1 MAIDRHGRI
10 EPRDLGVE
18 MSTSYLDYAM
28 SVIVGRALPDV
39 RDGLKPVHRRI
50 LYAMNEQGLRPD
62 RSHVKCANVV
72 GEVMGKFHPHGDSAI
87 YDALC
92 RLAQDFSTRYPLI
105 DGQGNFGSNDFP
117 AAAMRYTEAKLTRL
131 AMELLAD
138 IDEDTVDFSPTYD
151 DKHQEPRVLPA
162 RFPALLVNGSA
173 GIAVGVAT
181 NIPPHNLREIVDAT
195 VAMIDDP
202 GVTVDELMTHVHG
215 PDFPTGGFIV
225 GRGGIAD
232 AYRTGRGRVVQRAR
246 AHNEPLKHGRNAIV
260 FTELPYQVG
269 TAEFV
274 KKIAELAK
282 DKVIPEISGPD
293 DVRDESGR
301 DGMRVVVEL
310 RRDAVPKVALNKLYK
325 HTQAQVTFGVNAVA
339 LVDGTPKVLGLWDFI
354 RHYLDHQKE
363 VITRRSRF
371 RLNRAEQR
379 AHILEGLLIALDNLD
394 AVIAL
399 IRGSADPDEAREGLM
414 NQFSLTEVQ
423 ARAILDLRLQRLT
436 QLESHKVQEEHAEL
450 LATIGELRAILG
462 DEQKV
467 YGLIRDDLLEIKAKY
482 GDDRRTEIVPAEGE
496 IDIED
501 LIAEEEM
508 VISITSGGYIKRLP
522 VTTYRAQRRG
532 GKGLR
537 GAKVKDEDFVDHLFI
552 ASTHDWLLFF
562 TNQGRVYR
570 QKVHE
575 LPQAARDARGR
586 HIANV
591 LALKPDE
598 EVRQVFNTRDYG
610 EGKYLMLA
618 TRDGMVKKSEFTNY
632 DTILKEAGIIAIRLN
647 EGDEL
652 IGAALTDG
660 DDDVLIVSARGQA
673 ARFHEGQ
680 ARPMG
685 RDTMGVKAMTLKPGD
700 RVLALCVARDDE
712 DLLVVT
718 GNGYGKR
725 TPIVDYP
732 RKGRPT
738 QGVRTIKVSDRKGEL
753 ITARP
758 VREGQELLLISMLGQ
773 VIRIAVD
780 SIRQMG
786 RSTEG
791 VRLMVMNDEDS
802 VAGIA
807 PVEEGSDEGL
817 EDGENG
823 DAPNGDGDG
832 DGAVPTDADGA
843 EIEARGGVPDPNEL
857 QPEAPNENPD
867 AAW

>member
-1 MAIDRHGRI
+1 VSVDRHGRI
-10 EPRDLGVE
+10 EPRDLELE
-18 MSTSYLDYAM
+18 MSSSYLDYAM

-50 LYAMNEQGLRPD
+50 LFTMHSMGLQPD
-62 RSHVKCANVV
+62 RSYVKCANVV
-72 GEVMGKFHPHGDSAI
+72 GEVMGKLHPHGDGAI
-87 YDALC
+87 YDALV
-92 RLAQDFSTRYPLI
+92 RLAQDFSSRYPLI

-117 AAAMRYTEAKLTRL
+117 AAAYRYTEARL
-131 AMELLAD
+131 AKLATEMLRD
-138 IDEDTVDFSPTYD
+138 IDEDTVDVVPNYD
-151 DKHQEPRVLPA
+151 DKQTEPTVLPA

-202 GVTVDELMTHVHG
+202 GIDVDGLMRHVHG

-232 AYRTGRGRVVQRAR
+232 AYRTGRGRVVLRAR
-246 AHNEPLKHGRNAIV
+246 AHNEPLKHGKNAII

-274 KKIAELAK
+274 RKLAELAK
-282 DKVIPEISGPD
+282 DKVIPEIASHE

-301 DGMRVVVEL
+301 DGLRVVIEL
-310 RRDAVPKVALNKLYK
+310 KRDAVPKVALNKIYK

-339 LVDGTPKVLGLWDFI
+339 LVDGAPRTLGLHAFI

-379 AHILEGLLIALDNLD
+379 AHILEGLLIALRNLD
-394 AVIAL
+394 EIIEL
-399 IRGSADPDEAREGLM
+399 IRGSADPEEARTGLM
-414 NQFSLTEVQ
+414 TRFDLTEVQ

-436 QLESHKVQEEHAEL
+436 QLEVGRVEEEHAEL
-450 LATIGELRAILG
+450 MVTIAELRAILG
-462 DEQKV
+462 DEARV
-467 YGLIRDDLLEIKAKY
+467 YAVIRDELLDIRERF
-482 GDDRRTEIVPAEGE
+482 GDERRTEIIAAEGE

-501 LIAEEEM
+501 LIADEEM
-508 VISITSGGYIKRLP
+508 VISITAGGYIKRLP

-537 GAKVKDEDFVDHLFI
+537 GAKVKDEDYVDHLFI

-575 LPQAARDARGR
+575 LPPAARDARGR

-610 EGKYLMLA
+610 DGRYLVLA
-618 TRDGMVKKSEFTNY
+618 TRDGMVKKTEFKAY

-647 EGDEL
+647 DGDEL
-652 IGAALTDG
+652 IGATLTEG

-673 ARFHEGQ
+673 ARFHESQ
-680 ARPMG
+680 CRPMG
-685 RDTMGVKAMTLKPGD
+685 RDTMGVKAMTLKPED
-700 RVLALCVARDDE
+700 RVLSLCVAHDEE

-725 TPIVDYP
+725 TAMADYP

-738 QGVRTIKVSDRKGEL
+738 QGVRTIKVTDRKGEL

-773 VIRIAVD
+773 VIRIEVA
-780 SIRQMG
+780 SIRRMG

-791 VRLMVMNDEDS
+791 VRLMVLGDDDQVS
-802 VAGIA
+802 GIA
-807 PVEEGSDEGL
+807 PVEEGSGPDEF
-817 EDGENG
+817 DGEAG
-823 DAPNGDGDG
+823 
-832 DGAVPTDADGA
+832 DADGA
-843 EIEARGGVPDPNEL
+843 ADLPADADPDE
-857 QPEAPNENPD
+857 PD
-867 AAW
+867 EPPAT

>member
-50 LYAMNEQGLRPD
+50 LYAMNEQGLQPE
-62 RSHVKCANVV
+62 RSYVKCANVV

-87 YDALC
+87 YDALV
-92 RLAQDFSTRYPLI
+92 RLAQPFSTRYPLV

-117 AAAMRYTEAKLTRL
+117 AAAMRYTEAKLTRM
-131 AMELLAD
+131 ATELLRD
-138 IDEDTVDFSPTYD
+138 IDEDTVDFTPTYD
-151 DKHQEPRVLPA
+151 DKGKEPLVMPA
-162 RFPALLVNGSA
+162 RFPALLVNGGA

-181 NIPPHNLREIVDAT
+181 NIPPHNLGEIVDAT

-202 GVTVDELMTHVHG
+202 AIDIDGLMKHVQG
-215 PDFPTGGFIV
+215 PDFPSGGFIV
-225 GRGGIAD
+225 GRSGIAD
-232 AYRTGRGRVVQRAR
+232 AYRTGRGRVVMRGR
-246 AHNEPLKHGRNAIV
+246 AHNEPLKHGKNAII

-269 TAEFV
+269 TADFV
-274 KKIAELAK
+274 RKIAELAK

-301 DGMRVVVEL
+301 DGLRVVIEL
-310 RRDAVPKVALNKLYK
+310 KRDAVPKVALNKLYK
-325 HTQAQVTFGVNAVA
+325 HTQAQTTFGVNAVA
-339 LVDGTPKVLGLWDFI
+339 LVDGAPKVLGLRDFI
-354 RHYLDHQKE
+354 RHYLDHQRE

-379 AHILEGLLIALDNLD
+379 AHILEGLLIALSNLD
-394 AVIAL
+394 EVIEL
-399 IRGSADPDEAREGLM
+399 IRSSPDPETARHGLM
-414 NQFSLTEVQ
+414 SRFDLTEVQ

-436 QLESHKVQEEHAEL
+436 QLEAGKIEEEHAQL
-450 LATIGELRAILG
+450 LETIAELRAILG
-462 DEQKV
+462 DESKV
-467 YGLIRDDLLEIKAKY
+467 YAIIREDLLEIKERY
-482 GDDRRTEIVPAEGE
+482 GDERRSEIVPAEGE

-508 VISITSGGYIKRLP
+508 VISITTSGYIKRLP
-522 VTTYRAQRRG
+522 VSTYRAQRRG

-537 GAKVKDEDFVDHLFI
+537 GAKVKDDDYVAHLFI

-575 LPQAARDARGR
+575 LPQGARDARGR

-591 LALKPDE
+591 LALRPDE
-598 EVRQVFNTRDYG
+598 EVRQVFNTRDYS
-610 EGKYLMLA
+610 EGKYLLLA
-618 TRDGMVKKSEFTNY
+618 TRDGMVKKTEFTAY
-632 DTILKEAGIIAIRLN
+632 DTILKEAGIIAIRLVDD
-647 EGDEL
+647 DEL

-660 DDDVLIVSARGQA
+660 DDDVLFVSARGQA

-685 RDTMGVKAMTLKPGD
+685 RDTRGVRAMTLKPED
-700 RVLALCVARDDE
+700 RVLSVCVANDDE

-725 TPIVDYP
+725 TPMSDYP

-738 QGVRTIKVSDRKGEL
+738 QGVRTIKVSGKKGEL

-758 VREGQELLLISMLGQ
+758 VRDGQELLLISQMGQ
-773 VIRIAVD
+773 IIRIGVD
-780 SIRQMG
+780 SIRRMG

-791 VRLMVMNDEDS
+791 VKLMVMREEDQ
-802 VAGIA
+802 VVGIA
-807 PVEEGSDEGL
+807 PVEEGSDVPTM
-817 EDGENG
+817 DGETADDGAAGTSADADPATDAAG
-823 DAPNGDGDG
+823 DAED
-832 DGAVPTDADGA
+832 
-843 EIEARGGVPDPNEL
+843 
-857 QPEAPNENPD
+857 
-867 AAW
+867 

>member
-10 EPRDLGVE
+10 EPRDLELE
-18 MSTSYLDYAM
+18 MSSSYLDYAM

-50 LYAMNEQGLRPD
+50 LFTMHSMGLQPD
-62 RSHVKCANVV
+62 RSYVKCANVV
-72 GEVMGKFHPHGDSAI
+72 GEVMGKLHPHGDGAI
-87 YDALC
+87 YDALV
-92 RLAQDFSTRYPLI
+92 RLAQDFSSRYPLI

-117 AAAMRYTEAKLTRL
+117 AAAYRYTEARL
-131 AMELLAD
+131 AKLATEMLRD
-138 IDEDTVDFSPTYD
+138 IDEDTVDVVPNYD
-151 DKHQEPRVLPA
+151 DKQTEPTVLPA

-202 GVTVDELMTHVHG
+202 GIELDGLMRHVHG

-232 AYRTGRGRVVQRAR
+232 AYRTGRGRVVLRAR
-246 AHNEPLKHGRNAIV
+246 AHNEPLKHGRNAII

-274 KKIAELAK
+274 RKLAELAK
-282 DKVIPEISGPD
+282 DKVIPEIASHE

-301 DGMRVVVEL
+301 DGLRVVIEL
-310 RRDAVPKVALNKLYK
+310 KRDAVPKVALNKIYK

-339 LVDGTPKVLGLWDFI
+339 LVDGAPRTLGLHAFV

-379 AHILEGLLIALDNLD
+379 AHILEGLLIALRNLD
-394 AVIAL
+394 EIIEL
-399 IRGSADPDEAREGLM
+399 IRGSADPEEARTGLM
-414 NQFSLTEVQ
+414 TRFDLTEVQ

-436 QLESHKVQEEHAEL
+436 QLEVGKVEEEHAEL
-450 LATIGELRAILG
+450 MGTIAELRAILG
-462 DEQKV
+462 DEARV
-467 YGLIRDDLLEIKAKY
+467 YAVIRAELLDIRARF
-482 GDDRRTEIVPAEGE
+482 GDERRTEIIAAEGE

-501 LIAEEEM
+501 LIADEEM
-508 VISITSGGYIKRLP
+508 VISITAGGYIKRLP

-537 GAKVKDEDFVDHLFI
+537 GARVKDEDYVDHLFI

-610 EGKYLMLA
+610 EGRYLVLA
-618 TRDGMVKKSEFTNY
+618 TRDGMVKKTEFKAY

-647 EGDEL
+647 DDDEL
-652 IGAALTDG
+652 IGATLTEG

-673 ARFHEGQ
+673 ARFHESQ
-680 ARPMG
+680 CRPQG
-685 RDTMGVKAMTLKPGD
+685 RDTMGVKAMTLKPED
-700 RVLALCVARDDE
+700 RVLSLCVAHDE
-712 DLLVVT
+712 DDLLVVT

-725 TPIVDYP
+725 TAMADYP

-738 QGVRTIKVSDRKGEL
+738 QGVRTIKVTDRKGEL

-773 VIRIAVD
+773 VIRIEVA
-780 SIRQMG
+780 SIRRQG

-791 VRLMVMNDEDS
+791 VRLMVLGDDDQVS
-802 VAGIA
+802 GIA
-807 PVEEGSDEGL
+807 PVEEGSGPDEFD
-817 EDGENG
+817 EDAG
-823 DAPNGDGDG
+823 DV
-832 DGAVPTDADGA
+832 DGAAGESVADDPG
-843 EIEARGGVPDPNEL
+843 EPDEP
-857 QPEAPNENPD
+857 P
-867 AAW
+867 AA

>member
-1 MAIDRHGRI
+1 MALDRHGRI
-10 EPRDLGVE
+10 EPRDLGIE
-18 MSTSYLDYAM
+18 ISTAYLDYAM
-28 SVIVGRALPDV
+28 SVIIGRALPDV

-50 LYAMNEQGLRPD
+50 LYAMNEQGLQPD
-62 RSHVKCANVV
+62 RSYTKSATVV

-92 RLAQDFSTRYPLI
+92 RLAQDFASRYPLI

-117 AAAMRYTEAKLTRL
+117 AAAMRYTESKLTRL
-131 AMELLAD
+131 ATELLRD
-138 IDEDTVDFSPTYD
+138 IDEDTVDYRNTYD
-151 DKHQEPRVLPA
+151 DKNTEPIVLPA
-162 RFPALLVNGSA
+162 RFPALLVNGSS

-181 NIPPHNLREIVDAT
+181 NIPPHNLREVVDAT
-195 VAMIDDP
+195 IAMIDNP
-202 GVTVDELMTHVHG
+202 ECTVDDLMQHVHG

-232 AYRTGRGRVVQRAR
+232 AYRTGRGRVVMRAR
-246 AHNEPLKHGRNAIV
+246 AHNEPLKHGKNAIV

-310 RRDAVPKVALNKLYK
+310 KRDAVPKVALNKLYK

-339 LVDGTPKVLGLWDFI
+339 LVEGTPKVLGLREFI

-363 VITRRSRF
+363 VITRRSRY

-379 AHILEGLLIALDNLD
+379 AHILEGLLIALQNLD
-394 AVIAL
+394 AVIEL
-399 IRGSADPDEAREGLM
+399 IRASKDPESAREGLM
-414 NQFSLTEVQ
+414 STFKLTEVQ

-436 QLESHKVQEEHAEL
+436 QLESHKVEEEHAEL
-450 LATIGELRAILG
+450 LRTIEELRGVLG
-462 DEQKV
+462 DEDKV
-467 YGLIRDDLLEIKAKY
+467 YAIIRADLSEIKQKY

-496 IDIED
+496 IDILD

-508 VISITSGGYIKRLP
+508 VISITSSGYIKRLP

-537 GAKVKDEDFVDHLFI
+537 GAKVKDEDYVDQLFI

-610 EGKYLMLA
+610 EGKYLLLA
-618 TRDGMVKKSEFTNY
+618 TRDGMVKKTEFKAY
-632 DTILKEAGIIAIRLN
+632 DTILKETGIIAMRLGEN
-647 EGDEL
+647 DEL

-660 DDDVLIVSARGQA
+660 DDDVLIISARGQA

-685 RDTMGVKAMTLKPGD
+685 RDTMGVKAMTLKGED
-700 RVLALCVARDDE
+700 RVLGLCVARDDE

-725 TPIVDYP
+725 TSIADYP

-738 QGVRTIKVSDRKGEL
+738 QGVRTIKVSDKKGEL
-753 ITARP
+753 VTARP
-758 VREGQELLLISMLGQ
+758 VREGQELLLISQMGQ

-780 SIRQMG
+780 SIRVMG

-791 VRLMVMNDEDS
+791 VRLMVMGDEDF

-807 PVEEGSDEGL
+807 PVEEGSEEPGDDDVVVD
-817 EDGENG
+817 DGSG
-823 DAPNGDGDG
+823 PDDGSDPSDG
-832 DGAVPTDADGA
+832 QPQ
-843 EIEARGGVPDPNEL
+843 EL
-857 QPEAPNENPD
+857 QPEAPDNPTSD
-867 AAW
+867 GSTNAAW

>member
-10 EPRDLGVE
+10 EPRDLELE
-18 MSTSYLDYAM
+18 MSSSYLDYAM

-50 LYAMNEQGLRPD
+50 LYTMHSMGLQPD
-62 RSHVKCANVV
+62 RSYVKCAKVV
-72 GEVMGKFHPHGDSAI
+72 GEVMGNLHPHGDMSI
-87 YDALC
+87 FDALV
-92 RLAQDFSTRYPLI
+92 RLAQDFSTRHPLV

-117 AAAMRYTEAKLTRL
+117 AAAHRYTEARL
-131 AMELLAD
+131 SRIATEMLRD
-138 IDEDTVDFSPTYD
+138 IDEDTVDHAPNYD
-151 DKHQEPRVLPA
+151 DKSTEPTVLPA
-162 RFPALLVNGSA
+162 RFPALLVNGSS

-181 NIPPHNLREIVDAT
+181 NIPPHNLREVIDAT

-202 GVTVDELMTHVHG
+202 AIDVEGLMAHVKG
-215 PDFPTGGFIV
+215 PDFPTGGYIV
-225 GRGGIAD
+225 GRAGIAD
-232 AYRTGRGRVVQRAR
+232 AYRTGRGRVVMRAR
-246 AHNEPLKHGRNAIV
+246 AHNEPLKHGRNAII

-274 KKIAELAK
+274 RKIAELAK
-282 DKVIPEISGPD
+282 EKVIPEIAGPD

-301 DGMRVVVEL
+301 DGFRVVVEL
-310 RRDAVPKVALNKLYK
+310 KRDAVPKVALNKLYK

-339 LVDGTPKVLGLWDFI
+339 LVDGTPRTLGLRAII
-354 RHYLDHQKE
+354 RYYLDHQKE

-379 AHILEGLLIALDNLD
+379 AHILEGLLIALRNLD
-394 AVIAL
+394 EVIEL
-399 IRGSADPDEAREGLM
+399 IRGSADPEEARTGLM
-414 NQFSLTEVQ
+414 TRFDLTEVQ

-436 QLESHKVQEEHAEL
+436 QLEVGKVEEEHAQL
-450 LATIGELRAILG
+450 MAIIAELRAILG
-462 DEQKV
+462 DESRV
-467 YGLIRDDLLEIKAKY
+467 YAVIREELLDVRERF
-482 GDDRRTEIVPAEGE
+482 GDDRRSEIIAAEGE
-496 IDIED
+496 IDMED
-501 LIAEEEM
+501 LIADEEM
-508 VISITSGGYIKRLP
+508 VISITSSGYIKRLP

-537 GAKVKDEDFVDHLFI
+537 GAKVKDEDYVDHLFI

-575 LPQAARDARGR
+575 LPSAARDARGR

-610 EGKYLMLA
+610 EGKYLVLA
-618 TRDGMVKKSEFTNY
+618 TREGMVKKTEFASFN
-632 DTILKEAGIIAIRLN
+632 TILKDAGIIALRLI
-647 EGDEL
+647 GDDEL

-673 ARFHEGQ
+673 ARFHESQ
-680 ARPMG
+680 ARPQG

-700 RVLALCVARDDE
+700 RVLSLCIARDDE

-725 TPIVDYP
+725 TPMADYP

-738 QGVRTIKVSDRKGEL
+738 QGVRTIKVTDKKGEL

-758 VREGQELLLISMLGQ
+758 VREGQELLLISMMGQ
-773 VIRIAVD
+773 MIRISVEG
-780 SIRQMG
+780 IRRTG

-791 VRLMVMNDEDS
+791 VRLMVMGDEDQVS
-802 VAGIA
+802 GVA
-807 PVEEGSDEGL
+807 PVEEGSGPFEDEDE
-817 EDGENG
+817 EDGGETDVVDDAAAG
-823 DAPNGDGDG
+823 DVPHAADAAAPDAPSE
-832 DGAVPTDADGA
+832 P
-843 EIEARGGVPDPNEL
+843 
-857 QPEAPNENPD
+857 PD
-867 AAW
+867 A

>member
-10 EPRDLGVE
+10 EPRDLELE
-18 MSTSYLDYAM
+18 MSSSYLDYAM

-50 LYAMNEQGLRPD
+50 LYTMHSMGLQPD
-62 RSHVKCANVV
+62 RAFTKCAKVV
-72 GEVMGKFHPHGDSAI
+72 GQVMGDLHPHGDSAI
-87 YDALC
+87 YDALV
-92 RLAQDFSTRYPLI
+92 RLAQDFSTRHPLV

-117 AAAMRYTEAKLTRL
+117 AAAYRYTESRLTKIATEMLR
-131 AMELLAD
+131 D
-138 IDEDTVDFSPTYD
+138 IDEDTVDFAPNYD
-151 DKHQEPRVLPA
+151 DKGTEPTVLPA
-162 RFPALLVNGSA
+162 HFPALLVNGSS

-181 NIPPHNLREIVDAT
+181 NIPPHNLREIIDAT

-202 GVTVDELMTHVHG
+202 GIDVDGLMQHVKG

-225 GRGGIAD
+225 GRSGIAD
-232 AYRTGRGRVVQRAR
+232 AYRTGRGRVILRAR
-246 AHNEPLKHGRNAIV
+246 AHNEPLKHGKNAII

-274 KKIAELAK
+274 RKISELSK

-301 DGMRVVVEL
+301 DGLRVVVEL
-310 RRDAVPKVALNKLYK
+310 KRDAVPKVALNKLYK

-339 LVDGTPKVLGLWDFI
+339 LVEGTPRTLGLHAFI

-363 VITRRSRF
+363 VVTRRSRF

-379 AHILEGLLIALDNLD
+379 AHILEGLLIALRNLD
-394 AVIAL
+394 DVIEL
-399 IRGSADPDEAREGLM
+399 IRGSSDPEEARTGLITR
-414 NQFSLTEVQ
+414 FDLTEVQ

-436 QLESHKVQEEHAEL
+436 QLEVGKIEEEHAEL
-450 LATIGELRAILG
+450 MGMIAGLRAILG
-462 DEQKV
+462 DEARV
-467 YGLIRDDLLEIKAKY
+467 YGVIREELLDVKTRF
-482 GDDRRTEIVPAEGE
+482 GDDRRTEIIAAEGE

-501 LIAEEEM
+501 LIADEEM
-508 VISITSGGYIKRLP
+508 VISITSSGYIKRLP

-537 GAKVKDEDFVDHLFI
+537 GAKVKDEDYVDHLFI

-575 LPQAARDARGR
+575 LPPAARDARGR

-610 EGKYLMLA
+610 EGRYLMLA
-618 TRDGMVKKSEFTNY
+618 TREGMVKKTEFTSFN
-632 DTILKEAGIIAIRLN
+632 TILKDAGIIAIRLN
-647 EGDEL
+647 DGDEL

-660 DDDVLIVSARGQA
+660 DDDVLIISARGQA
-673 ARFHEGQ
+673 ARFSEGQ
-680 ARPMG
+680 CRPMG
-685 RDTMGVKAMTLKPGD
+685 RDTMGVKAMTLKPED
-700 RVLALCVARDDE
+700 RVLSLCIARDDE

-725 TPIVDYP
+725 TAMADYP

-738 QGVRTIKVSDRKGEL
+738 QGVRTIKVTGKKGEL
-753 ITARP
+753 VTARP
-758 VREGQELLLISMLGQ
+758 VREGQELLLISMMGQ
-773 VIRIAVD
+773 IIRIAVE
-780 SIRQMG
+780 SIRRTG

-791 VRLMVMNDEDS
+791 VRLMVMGDEDQVS
-802 VAGIA
+802 GIA
-807 PVEEGSDEGL
+807 PVEEGTGPFDDETDELGEAIVGTSAPVAADAVDDDSTSRQDDPSPDD
-817 EDGENG
+817 EDVTP
-823 DAPNGDGDG
+823 A
-832 DGAVPTDADGA
+832 T
-843 EIEARGGVPDPNEL
+843 
-857 QPEAPNENPD
+857 
-867 AAW
+867 

>member
-1 MAIDRHGRI
+1 
-10 EPRDLGVE
+10 
-18 MSTSYLDYAM
+18 MSSSYLDYAM

-50 LYAMNEQGLRPD
+50 LFTMHSMGLQPD
-62 RSHVKCANVV
+62 RSYVKCANVV
-72 GEVMGKFHPHGDSAI
+72 GEVMGKLHPHGDGAI
-87 YDALC
+87 YDALV
-92 RLAQDFSTRYPLI
+92 RLAQDFSSRYPLI

-117 AAAMRYTEAKLTRL
+117 AAAYRYTEARL
-131 AMELLAD
+131 ARLAAEMLRD
-138 IDEDTVDFSPTYD
+138 IDEDTVDVVPNYD
-151 DKHQEPRVLPA
+151 DKQTEPTVLPA

-181 NIPPHNLREIVDAT
+181 NIPPHNLREIADAT

-202 GVTVDELMTHVHG
+202 GIDVDGLMRHVHG

-232 AYRTGRGRVVQRAR
+232 AYRTGRGRVVLRAR
-246 AHNEPLKHGRNAIV
+246 AHNEPLKHGKNAII

-274 KKIAELAK
+274 RKLAELAK
-282 DKVIPEISGPD
+282 DKVIPEIASHE

-301 DGMRVVVEL
+301 DGLRVVIEL
-310 RRDAVPKVALNKLYK
+310 KRDAVPKVALNKIYK

-339 LVDGTPKVLGLWDFI
+339 LVDGAPRTLGLHAFI

-379 AHILEGLLIALDNLD
+379 AHILEGLLIALRNLD
-394 AVIAL
+394 EIIEL
-399 IRGSADPDEAREGLM
+399 IRGSVDPEEARTGLM
-414 NQFSLTEVQ
+414 TRFDLTEVQ

-436 QLESHKVQEEHAEL
+436 QLEVGKVEEEHAEL
-450 LATIGELRAILG
+450 MVTIAELRAILG
-462 DEQKV
+462 DEARV
-467 YGLIRDDLLEIKAKY
+467 YAVIRDELLDIRERF
-482 GDDRRTEIVPAEGE
+482 GDERRTEIIAAEGE

-501 LIAEEEM
+501 LIADEEM
-508 VISITSGGYIKRLP
+508 VISITAGGYIKRLP

-537 GAKVKDEDFVDHLFI
+537 GAKVKDEDYVDHLFI

-575 LPQAARDARGR
+575 LPPAARDARGR

-610 EGKYLMLA
+610 DGRYLVLA
-618 TRDGMVKKSEFTNY
+618 TRDGMVKKTEFKAY

-647 EGDEL
+647 DGDEL
-652 IGAALTDG
+652 IGATLTEG

-673 ARFHEGQ
+673 ARFHESQ
-680 ARPMG
+680 CRPMG
-685 RDTMGVKAMTLKPGD
+685 RDTMGVKAMTLKPED
-700 RVLALCVARDDE
+700 RVLSLCVAHDEE

-725 TPIVDYP
+725 TAMADYP

-738 QGVRTIKVSDRKGEL
+738 QGVRTIKVTDRKGEL

-773 VIRIAVD
+773 VIRIEVA
-780 SIRQMG
+780 SIRRQG

-791 VRLMVMNDEDS
+791 VRLMVLGDEDQVS
-802 VAGIA
+802 GIA
-807 PVEEGSDEGL
+807 PVEEGSGPDDF
-817 EDGENG
+817 DGEADDGNG
-823 DAPNGDGDG
+823 A
-832 DGAVPTDADGA
+832 ADEPADVDSG
-843 EIEARGGVPDPNEL
+843 EPDEL
-857 QPEAPNENPD
+857 P
-867 AAW
+867 AA